1 MGNSQL
7 KTVRQEW
14 TQTDFDKQIGKNL
27 KRIRELHD
35 LSQTEIGKHI
45 GLHQT
50 AVCRVESGKQKLTFA
65 EGLMIAELLA
75 INPNDLIQELSE

>member
-27 KRIRELHD
+27 KQIRELFD
-35 LSQTEIGKHI
+35 LSQADVGNLI

-50 AVCRVESGKQKLTFA
+50 AICRVESGKQSLSFA
-65 EGLMIAELLA
+65 EGLRLAKLL
-75 INPNDLIQELSE
+75 NVSLSELSGEASQ